1 MDLKNKQWLCDP
13 PVSGGPRIWFPSGW
27 VSGHWSAGWV
37 SCSAQSLSWP
47 AFRPVHRFGSQ
58 WPRSHMAN
66 WQGNFTPPAAC
77 ESASSLTGTHN
88 FIIQNPC
95 LSLHSSWSS
104 TALTHLAEPRAS
116 PLWTFLKISPSSCGV
131 CLCPCEPVAR
141 IYPVFYVPC
150 LKFTLLLFL
159 GTTLLTKLM
168 VWLYYVQFTHLTAR
182 Q

>member
-1 MDLKNKQWLCDP
+1 MLVCLCKCEWILKTNSDFVTHL
-13 PVSGGPRIWFPSGW
+13 
-27 VSGHWSAGWV
+27 SAGVTYLVPIGLSIRPLKRWL
-37 SCSAQSLSWP
+37 SLMQRTKPFLTS
-47 AFRPVHRFGSQ
+47 FRPVQPFSGHSDPDPT
-58 WPRSHMAN
+58 WPTDRATSHLLQPVN
-66 WQGNFTPPAAC
+66 PHPHWLEP
-77 ESASSLTGTHN
+77 HN

-131 CLCPCEPVAR
+131 CLCPCWTGFAR

-159 GTTLLTKLM
+159 GTTLLRAC
-168 VWLYYVQFTHLTAR
+168 VS
-182 Q
+182 

>member
-1 MDLKNKQWLCDP
+1 MTHL
-13 PVSGGPRIWFPSGW
+13 
-27 VSGHWSAGWV
+27 SAGVTYLVPIGLSIRPLKRWL
-37 SCSAQSLSWP
+37 SLMQRTKPFLTS
-47 AFRPVHRFGSQ
+47 FRPVHRFGSQ

-159 GTTLLTKLM
+159 GTTLLSR
-168 VWLYYVQFTHLTAR
+168 VS
-182 Q
+182 